1 MLLQMVNFNE
11 APQHVEVEVRSL
23 AGEPGSMT
31 VTTLNSTLS
40 TAENSFEEPF
50 LVSLDS
56 PGSQLLCCKTVHGCI
71 ERLSK
76 SSQPCSFSR

>member
-1 MLLQMVNFNE
+1 MLLQMVNFHE

-23 AGEPGSMT
+23 AGDPETMT

-50 LVSLDS
+50 LVSHRD
-56 PGSQLLCCKTVHGCI
+56 PGSQLLCCKAVRACI
-71 ERLSK
+71 NCLFK
-76 SSQPCSFSR
+76 SSQACSL